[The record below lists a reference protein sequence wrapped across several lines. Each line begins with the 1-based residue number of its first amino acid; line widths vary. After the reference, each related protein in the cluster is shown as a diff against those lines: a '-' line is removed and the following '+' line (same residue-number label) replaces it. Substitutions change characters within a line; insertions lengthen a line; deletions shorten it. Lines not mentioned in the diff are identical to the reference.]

1 MNIELI
7 FVSSNQDCQDSIIIF
22 VSSMASSS
30 QQFVTTL
37 AVERLVSENA
47 SPRPQDFTVHSLVG
61 WFNVK
66 FDKEEKYSNSRTL
79 LIVTCWYYDK
89 NSCIKMQYLIIC
101 KLCLIKVTNKMT
113 WREDWYFVAPC
124 WTLRL
129 HYIWKTC
136 VYISKQKNKYIYMY
150 I

>member
-1 MNIELI
+1 MKQTAVYEYWVDICLLQPRLSRFNYNLRI
-7 FVSSNQDCQDSIIIF
+7 FNGIKL
-22 VSSMASSS
+22 
-30 QQFVTTL
+30 TTVRHHL
-37 AVERLVSENA
+37 GCGKVGIENA

-136 VYISKQKNKYIYMY
+136 VYISKQKK
-150 I
+150 